1 MNEYFILAASVFCL
15 LVGIGFCWPPI
26 ERYRNSISVG
36 AFGTLLVLS
45 GVVLMTTFKW
55 TDVAIKVSGLEFK
68 LEAAQRAEKLARFE
82 LAESEQKLSALAF
95 AASKPSQDK
104 VWADVFKT
112 VAADPASGDKKESI
126 RLVKEALDK
135 SDYTLVPA
143 DRVPALAEGPVPQ
156 APPT

>member
-26 ERYRNSISVG
+26 ERYRNSIGVG
-36 AFGTLLVLS
+36 AFGMLLVLC

-55 TDVAIKVSGLEFK
+55 TDVAIKISGLEFK
-68 LEAAQRAEKLARFE
+68 LETAQKAEQQARFE

-95 AASKPSQDK
+95 AASKPSQDRA
-104 VWADVFKT
+104 WADILKT
-112 VAADPASGDKKESI
+112 AQADPEPGDKKDAIS
-126 RLVKEALDK
+126 LVKKAFDK

-143 DRVPALAEGPVPQ
+143 DSVRAVAEGPPQ
-156 APPT
+156 PPPS